1 MRLLRLLRLLRM
13 QRVTKTKNSRAK
25 TGKPKQGAFPRLSVG
40 YEHKG
45 NYDASFSANLDMQL
59 ALSKVSRK

>member
-1 MRLLRLLRLLRM
+1 MRLLRLLRMLRLA
-13 QRVTKTKNSRAK
+13 KTNNSRTK

-40 YEHKG
+40 YDHKG
-45 NYDASFSANLDMQL
+45 DYGASFSANLDMQL

>member
-1 MRLLRLLRLLRM
+1 MRLLRLLRM
-13 QRVTKTKNSRAK
+13 QRLTKTNNSRAK

-45 NYDASFSANLDMQL
+45 NSDASFSANLDMQL
-59 ALSKVSRK
+59 ALSKLSKK